1 MAIVWQ
7 KNLDGTRYE
16 VRLAGKTRRLYT
28 NGVFHSQYHPER
40 ATAGGIWDLLML
52 PAFFLAPHKIQ
63 RVLVLGVGGGAVIRQ
78 LHRYVQPQHIIGV
91 ELNPVHLEVAR
102 RFFGVDDKI
111 AELHQAEAV
120 AWLKQYA
127 GPPFDMIIEDLFGE
141 QNGEPVRAVKADI
154 NWCNV
159 LSRHLTRDGV
169 LVMNFIDI
177 AEMRQSECLT
187 RQHLAKCFKSVFQFT
202 LPLYENVIVALLKT
216 EADSRTLHKHLR
228 KCSELDSAQKSTAMD
243 FRLRRV
249 PR

>member
-1 MAIVWQ
+1 MAILWQ
-7 KNLDGTRYE
+7 KNIHGTRYE
-16 VRLAGKTRRLYT
+16 VRTAGKTRRLYT

-40 ATAGGIWDLLML
+40 ATTGGIWDLLML
-52 PAFFLAPHKIQ
+52 PAFFLPPHKIQ

-78 LHRYVQPQHIIGV
+78 LQRYVEPEHIVGV

-102 RFFGVDDKI
+102 RFFGVDDKV

-120 AWLKQYA
+120 EWLAQYD

-141 QNGEPVRAVKADI
+141 QNGEPVRAVKADS
-154 NWCNV
+154 NWCNA
-159 LSRHLTRDGV
+159 LSRHLARDGV

-177 AEMRQSECLT
+177 PEMRQSLCLT
-187 RQHLAKCFKSVFQFT
+187 RQYLAKRFKAVFQFS

-216 EADSRTLHKHLR
+216 EADSRTLQKHLR
-228 KCSELDSAQKSTAMD
+228 KYTELDEAQKTPAMD

-249 PR
+249 SR